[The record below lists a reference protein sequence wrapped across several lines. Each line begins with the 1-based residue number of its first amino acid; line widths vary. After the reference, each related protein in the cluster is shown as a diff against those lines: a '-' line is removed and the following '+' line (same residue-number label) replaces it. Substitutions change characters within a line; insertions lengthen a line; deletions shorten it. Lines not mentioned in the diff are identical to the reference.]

1 MLVVDGEGGLQ
12 VVVDVAQKLWYKLRW
27 CGSFYTNLK
36 TVMMKSAT
44 KAFEIVYRTRRSA
57 SIAERCRKVER

>member
-36 TVMMKSAT
+36 TVMMKSTGHAAVLPLL
-44 KAFEIVYRTRRSA
+44 KD
-57 SIAERCRKVER
+57 VEKWSGNWRWA